1 MKKPI
6 SLVVTDSGPLIT
18 LALAGELDVL
28 IVKTEIHVVIP
39 DLIRFEVL
47 RHMDKPG
54 AREIDDW
61 IRNNEPERVRIAS
74 TEEYEEFMLLLSLKP
89 NAKTKS
95 RGEAA
100 ASEVLKRELARGDRI
115 GILLFEDGDVR
126 ANKYTLTAPD
136 NVLMLS
142 TAQFLMGLER
152 EKVIQSAED
161 ILDRVTEAR
170 GLEVKI
176 PHQHATP
183 GAEDR
188 NDDWSD
194 DFGP

>member
-1 MKKPI
+1 MKKPV
-6 SLVVTDSGPLIT
+6 SLIVTDSGPLIT

-28 IVKTEIHVVIP
+28 TAKKEIEVLIP

-47 RHMDKPG
+47 RHLDKPG
-54 AREIDDW
+54 AREIDEW
-61 IRNNEPERVRIAS
+61 IRNNEPERVRVAS

-89 NAKTKS
+89 TARTKS

-100 ASEVLKRELARGDRI
+100 ASEVLKRELSRGDRI

-126 ANKYTLTAPD
+126 KNRYTLTAPN

-152 EKVIQSAED
+152 EGVIRNAHD
-161 ILDRVTEAR
+161 ILDRVTGAR
-170 GLEVKI
+170 GLEI
-176 PHQHATP
+176 RNPHLHATP
-183 GAEDR
+183 GAEERVD
-188 NDDWSD
+188 NWSE
-194 DFGP
+194 DFTP

>member
-6 SLVVTDSGPLIT
+6 SLIVTDSGPLIT

-28 IVKTEIHVVIP
+28 IVKTEISVVIP
-39 DLIRFEVL
+39 DLVRFEVL
-47 RHMDKPG
+47 RHMDKP
-54 AREIDDW
+54 AASEIDSW
-61 IRNNEPERVRIAS
+61 IRSNEPEKVRIAS

-152 EKVIQSAED
+152 ENIIESAAD

-170 GLEVKI
+170 GLEVQNAQL
-176 PHQHATP
+176 HSTP
-183 GAEDR
+183 GAEGR
-188 NDDWSD
+188 NHDWSE
-194 DFGP
+194 DFSP